1 MLESIVDKDCETNMF
16 NLVLKREAKL
26 YKGML
31 GITNV
36 NYAILK
42 AEKSRILDDDEMK
55 QLHSLSNDRM
65 KETFLRSRFICK
77 MSVGNYLSSDE
88 FKKIRIR
95 HGVFEQPLL
104 DSANGISVSHSG
116 NFAACVVFPDEHPMG
131 LDLEV
136 IQEDAVEKIDS
147 QLTKNEMILAD
158 KLEEEK
164 NRSYTRC
171 WTAKEALS
179 KVLKT
184 GLMVPFQMLEI
195 NSVKTDKKYTLS
207 YFKNFIQYKAISCTL
222 QDVMVSM
229 VLPAETEFK
238 IEKINIVTNKFI

>member
-1 MLESIVDKDCETNMF
+1 MLESIVDKDCDTNMF
-16 NLVLKREAKL
+16 SLTLKREDKL

-36 NYAILK
+36 NYAMLEE
-42 AEKSRILDDDEMK
+42 EKSRILDDDEIR
-55 QLHSLSNDRM
+55 LHQSLLNDHI
-65 KETFLRSRFICK
+65 KESFLRSRFICK
-77 MSVGNYLSSDE
+77 MSVGNFLNSDE
-88 FKKIRIR
+88 FKTIKIR

-104 DSANGISVSHSG
+104 DSTNGISVSHSG
-116 NFAACVVFPDEHPMG
+116 DFAACVVFPDEHPMG

-136 IQEDAVEKIDS
+136 IQEDAVMKIDS

-158 KLEEEK
+158 QLEEEK
-164 NRSYTRC
+164 YRSYTRC
-171 WTAKEALS
+171 WTVKEALS

-184 GLMVPFQMLEI
+184 GLMVPFHMLEI
-195 NSVKTDKKYTLS
+195 NSLKPDKKYTLS

-222 QDVMVSM
+222 QDVMVSV